1 MGCFSAVKVTD
12 RVWWVGAID
21 WNLREFHGY
30 RTARGSTYN
39 AFLVLDDKV
48 TLIDT
53 VKEPFFGEMRDRI
66 ASVIDPAKI
75 DYIVNYMENIE
86 Y

>member
-12 RVWWVGAID
+12 RVWWVGAVD

-39 AFLVLDDKV
+39 AFLVLADKV
-48 TLIDT
+48 TLTHVLLKD
-53 VKEPFFGEMRDRI
+53 
-66 ASVIDPAKI
+66 VIL
-75 DYIVNYMENIE
+75 DYVTSCEKAGIVLDGKSDGRVIMED
-86 Y
+86 